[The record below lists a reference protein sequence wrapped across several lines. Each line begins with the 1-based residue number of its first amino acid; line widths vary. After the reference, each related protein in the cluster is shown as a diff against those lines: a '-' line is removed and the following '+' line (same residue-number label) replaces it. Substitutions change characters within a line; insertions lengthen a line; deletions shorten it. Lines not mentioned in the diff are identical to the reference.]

1 VVAVDAE
8 GRVLGLAADAPVEV
22 GGVVAAPVELLAADA
37 DWSTRLAA
45 VCDAA
50 TFCCASSAIVSAVAQ
65 SPPAAGLLGPLL
77 VVVGGAVAEA
87 DAEGDAESTPLGGDS
102 VSVGVGEPAPAVEVG
117 AAHAAAAAARAF
129 CATASCLLASTSA
142 LEAPV
147 VVPVLPPGAELAP
160 PAELVVDVVAVRPVE
175 LAELEPP
182 ALELVAA
189 GDAPDDVGDALVL
202 VWSVSSV
209 AFALSNVA
217 VAATTASFSGAGSS
231 VARVWPLVTVAPTCA
246 ATVATVP
253 ETGND
258 ALTWSTL
265 RVVPVTDSSCVTS
278 PVATA
283 AVR

>member
-1 VVAVDAE
+1 
-8 GRVLGLAADAPVEV
+8 
-22 GGVVAAPVELLAADA
+22 VELLAADA

-77 VVVGGAVAEA
+77 VVGGAEAEA
-87 DAEGDAESTPLGGDS
+87 DAEGDAEPTPLGGDS
-102 VSVGVGEPAPAVEVG
+102 VSIGVGEPAPAVEVG
-117 AAHAAAAAARAF
+117 AAHAAVAAARAF

-147 VVPVLPPGAELAP
+147 VVPLLPPGAELAP
-160 PAELVVDVVAVRPVE
+160 PPELVVDVVAVRPVE

-189 GDAPDDVGDALVL
+189 GDAPDDVDDALVL

-217 VAATTASFSGAGSS
+217 VAATTASVSGAGSS

-258 ALTWSTL
+258 ALT
-265 RVVPVTDSSCVTS
+265 
-278 PVATA
+278 
-283 AVR
+283 